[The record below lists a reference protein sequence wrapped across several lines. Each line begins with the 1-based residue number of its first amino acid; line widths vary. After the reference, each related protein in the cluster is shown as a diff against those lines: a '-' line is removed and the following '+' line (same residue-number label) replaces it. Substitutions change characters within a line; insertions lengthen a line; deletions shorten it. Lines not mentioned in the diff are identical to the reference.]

1 MTLRQDL
8 DQVAVTAQWMAAER
22 ARESGRPDRLF
33 DDPYAEVLA
42 GVEGR
47 AMLAEMAAPGDA
59 TSRTIPIRTRFFDDA
74 LLRLMDAGR
83 IDQVVMLAAGMDTR
97 AFRLPLPADLT
108 LFELDRPEL
117 LALKEARLAERSA
130 RARCRRVTIGA
141 DLASDWADHLRAAG
155 FRPRPTIWVAEG
167 LLVYLD
173 VADVHH
179 LLEAIGALSDPRD
192 WLLTDIV
199 GQSLLSSPQFDAWL
213 DAFAR
218 KGMPWRF
225 GSDDPEGLLG
235 AHGWTAEASQ
245 YGDDDANF
253 GRWPWPPAPRDDA
266 GWPRSYLVRAAS
278 RGDAVRTDRRRG
290 MRRAAQAPR
299 PPR

>member
-22 ARESGRPDRLF
+22 ARESSRPDRLF
-33 DDPYAEVLA
+33 DDSYAEVLA

-47 AMLAEMAAPGDA
+47 TMLAEMAAPGDA

-74 LLRLMDAGR
+74 LLRLIDAGR
-83 IDQVVMLAAGMDTR
+83 IEQVVMLAAGMDTR
-97 AFRLPLPADLT
+97 AFRLPLPAGLT

-117 LALKEARLAERSA
+117 LALKEARVGERAARHHRSRSRLGLGGGAAGGRPPATTDDLGRGGTARLPRRRRGAPSARDHRCPQRSA
-130 RARCRRVTIGA
+130 GLAAHRHRRAVTVE
-141 DLASDWADHLRAAG
+141 LAPVRLVAAG
-155 FRPRPTIWVAEG
+155 LR
-167 LLVYLD
+167 
-173 VADVHH
+173 
-179 LLEAIGALSDPRD
+179 
-192 WLLTDIV
+192 
-199 GQSLLSSPQFDAWL
+199 
-213 DAFAR
+213 R

-225 GSDDPEGLLG
+225 GSDDPEGLLA

-278 RGDAVRTDRRRG
+278 GGDTVRTDRRRG